1 MNEKLLYGYCW
12 LRSRV
17 RDALWPAEETWVE
30 RQEGLSRLAIEVILV
45 AVGVALVI
53 AVAAI
58 LGPRIIDL
66 ANRTGSQIENVP
78 LDWGQ

>member
-12 LRSRV
+12 LKEWM
-17 RDALWPAEETWVE
+17 RDGLWPSEEEWVE

-45 AVGVALVI
+45 AVGVALAI

-66 ANRTGSQIENVP
+66 ANRTGTQIESVP
-78 LDWGQ
+78 LNWGQ